1 LKEVRAFWDHKLD
14 ALETEVARG
23 IRARRVTA
31 DRAKLADDDK
41 EKD

>member
-1 LKEVRAFWDHKLD
+1 VRAFWSHKLD

-23 IRARRVTA
+23 IRARRV
-31 DRAKLADDDK
+31 DEK